1 VSDASIIF
9 CSTCTLRVSTL
20 VVVFL
25 RPDWLSDVV
34 PTSTCGSPDFLP
46 NGGNSALSFDLTMAR
61 NQWPG
66 KSLPNLERA
75 FIIDSRSVLCSK
87 ILTAACFTVGVD
99 CFKYSMYCTLSAHHV
114 DQLTMARSWTAH
126 GISIKDTYHAIH
138 GMVIQDTVLD
148 HCCTRFACR
157 YWLFLVV
164 LTALSWSFL
173 SVNHH
178 GSWPWR
184 ALTCRSIHDLRI
196 GRRLV
201 NV

>member
-1 VSDASIIF
+1 VSDVSIIF
-9 CSTCTLRVSTL
+9 CSTCILRVSTL
-20 VVVFL
+20 VVVVL

-46 NGGNSALSFDLTMAR
+46 NGGNNALSFNLTMVR
-61 NQWPG
+61 NQRPV

-75 FIIDSRSVLCSK
+75 FIIDSRSVLCSE
-87 ILTAACFTVGVD
+87 ILTAVCFTVAVD
-99 CFKYSMYCTLSAHHV
+99 CSKYSLYCASFTHHV

-126 GISIKDTYHAIH
+126 GISIKVTYHAIH

-148 HCCTRFACR
+148 HCCARFACR
-157 YWLFLVV
+157 YWLFLV
-164 LTALSWSFL
+164 LPALSWSFL

-184 ALTCRSIHDLRI
+184 ALTCRSFHDLRI

-201 NV
+201 IV